1 MSKKTETI
9 VAQAPAKVS
18 ALLMEIGTLSGHVAM
33 SRFGATPM
41 DNVGVAIMA
50 AQAEL
55 ETGFTPVF
63 FSTLKRVGAVMPKKS
78 VKVQAIF
85 DKVTAELAKA
95 VEAGASE
102 VIVER
107 EARAVTAQEV
117 DIVFVARKARANR
130 LAK

>member
-18 ALLMEIGTLSGHVAM
+18 ALLMEIGTLSGHIAM

-41 DNVGVAIMA
+41 DSVGIALMA

-55 ETGFTPVF
+55 EVGFTPTF

-95 VEAGASE
+95 VDAGASE

-117 DIVFVARKARANR
+117 DIVFVARRARANR